1 MEGATFEIYDR
12 GGNVVDTVQ
21 TDKNGRAS
29 SKTLPLGLYTVRET
43 KAPAYYSI
51 NETVMTANLEF
62 SGQIVTFEVLDKS
75 VSTGVSII
83 KRGYNEVMPNN
94 PLVYTF
100 TNIANNSSVPLDSFY
115 WRDTLP
121 SAIRCEK
128 LVTGTYNQQ
137 LSYKIVYKTNLSN
150 GEYRTI
156 NDNLSTSRNYAL
168 DISNAALGLAG
179 NEYIT
184 EIMFVFGH
192 VKAGFAQVETPYLYA
207 RSIWGLPNGASF
219 VNQAD
224 VGGVYNGQWITST
237 SRWVTKVYNYTH
249 IEMPRT
255 GY

>member
-1 MEGATFEIYDR
+1 
-12 GGNVVDTVQ
+12 
-21 TDKNGRAS
+21 
-29 SKTLPLGLYTVRET
+29 
-43 KAPAYYSI
+43 
-51 NETVMTANLEF
+51 
-62 SGQIVTFEVLDKS
+62 
-75 VSTGVSII
+75 
-83 KRGYNEVMPNN
+83 MPNN

-128 LVTGTYNQQ
+128 LVTGTYNRQ

-184 EIMFVFGH
+184 EIIFVFGH
-192 VKAGFAQVETPYLYA
+192 VKAGFAQAETPYLYA
-207 RSIWGLPNGASF
+207 RSIWGLLNGASF
-219 VNQAD
+219 VNRAD
-224 VGGVYNGQWITST
+224 IGGVYNGQWITST
-237 SRWVTKVYNYTH
+237 LRWVTKVYNYTH

>member
-1 MEGATFEIYDR
+1 
-12 GGNVVDTVQ
+12 
-21 TDKNGRAS
+21 
-29 SKTLPLGLYTVRET
+29 
-43 KAPAYYSI
+43 
-51 NETVMTANLEF
+51 MTANLEF

-137 LSYKIVYKTNLSN
+137 LSYKIVHKTNLSN

-224 VGGVYNGQWITST
+224 VDGVYNGQWITST